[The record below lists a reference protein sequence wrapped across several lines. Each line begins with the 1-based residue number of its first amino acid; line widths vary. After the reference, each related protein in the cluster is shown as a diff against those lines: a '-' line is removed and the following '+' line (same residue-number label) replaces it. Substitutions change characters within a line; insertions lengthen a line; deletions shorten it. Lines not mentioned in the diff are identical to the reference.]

1 VQPLYFAAPAELRE
15 WLSRHHEDE
24 TELIVG
30 YHKRGTGRPS
40 LTWTESVDEAICFGW
55 IDGIRRRVDDER
67 YQIRFTPRK
76 TGSIWS
82 AVNIAKVA
90 ELTVQNRMTPAGVRA
105 FAARRTERSGIYSHE
120 QRADAALTEEQITTF
135 QADAAAWQW
144 YCAQPPWYRRA
155 TAHWVLSAKQ
165 QTTRDR
171 RFGQLVADS
180 VAGRNVAPLIR
191 RTGKD

>member
-1 VQPLYFAAPAELRE
+1 VALP
-15 WLSRHHEDE
+15 
-24 TELIVG
+24 
-30 YHKRGTGRPS
+30 
-40 LTWTESVDEAICFGW
+40 
-55 IDGIRRRVDDER
+55 R

-120 QRADAALTEEQITTF
+120 QRADATLTEEQITTF
-135 QADAAAWQW
+135 QADAAAWQG
-144 YCAQPPWYRRA
+144 YCAQPPWYRGA

-171 RFGQLVADS
+171 RFDQLVADS
-180 VAGRNVAPLIR
+180 AAGRNVAPLIR